1 MIYLLISRR
10 TVSNKCLVCYR
21 YCNMYSDVSQTFLL
35 PGPFW
40 FHKVNMDP
48 HMRLEC
54 PDDRH
59 PKLKICISELI
70 LGKFKY
76 IPLGYTTMR
85 CII

>member
-1 MIYLLISRR
+1 
-10 TVSNKCLVCYR
+10 
-21 YCNMYSDVSQTFLL
+21 MYSGVSQTFLL

-40 FHKVNMDP
+40 LHKINMDP
-48 HMRLEC
+48 HIRLEC

-59 PKLKICISELI
+59 PKLKIYISELI

-76 IPLGYTTMR
+76 IPKGYTTVH